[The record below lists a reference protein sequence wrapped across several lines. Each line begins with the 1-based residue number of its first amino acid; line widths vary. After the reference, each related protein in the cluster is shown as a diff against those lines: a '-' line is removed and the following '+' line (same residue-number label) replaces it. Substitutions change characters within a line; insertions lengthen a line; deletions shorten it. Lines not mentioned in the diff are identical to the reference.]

1 MLNYLITL
9 SLTAFQD
16 DATPQRGS
24 IFSSRKRQGGGEQPP
39 GLGYSSSF
47 GGAEIFNAASWS
59 PSHIH
64 SSSFDGAEIFNAA
77 SWSSSHIHAFIGDDG
92 EDSNYGSL
100 DGLQSHHASST
111 FGVPIQGSP
120 ILSKKDR
127 GRNSEAL
134 SVESTPRRNLS
145 HTTPVRRSSGKA
157 SSDKSAT
164 RTGMRVKIGGG
175 IGGST
180 GSSIAGI
187 NSVLR
192 GSPVSAPSKKKS
204 SLGSGKK
211 GPLIPAIRMYSDDPM
226 GYATTPTRQGRT
238 TTALLDTPAAA
249 ARRGTG
255 KENNDHVDPTR
266 SSSKLVC
273 TCKNSK
279 CLKLYCVC
287 FAAESYC
294 GDKCKCSNCQ
304 NMPQFNAIRNK
315 AIIDVRSKNPKAF
328 MSKIMSSDTAYVPQS
343 HTVGCKCKKSS
354 CLKKYCECFQGG
366 AICGQ
371 NCRCINC
378 KNFVGSQALIDRRV
392 KIKDHRGV
400 EVAMLP
406 TPEYQTWSG
415 TSTLDHT
422 HPTFPTMWTQSPIV
436 HEPSSRGMTNDPPMI
451 ASPVVAF
458 HSPHHLSRDS
468 NLSHF
473 PYSADDRIQESPMT
487 YHGMVSSHP
496 IYSMTE
502 SSSQLPQKSTSKPR
516 TNSFLRRFDKLRMK
530 AIPEWKEPYFGPD
543 LPSQTKQTTL
553 IIFSYLTNDD
563 LFNASVVS
571 KMWCDVSFDK
581 DLWISPTM
589 DDDFIQQLKL

>member
-1 MLNYLITL
+1 M
-9 SLTAFQD
+9 
-16 DATPQRGS
+16 
-24 IFSSRKRQGGGEQPP
+24 
-39 GLGYSSSF
+39 
-47 GGAEIFNAASWS
+47 
-59 PSHIH
+59 
-64 SSSFDGAEIFNAA
+64 
-77 SWSSSHIHAFIGDDG
+77 
-92 EDSNYGSL
+92 
-100 DGLQSHHASST
+100 
-111 FGVPIQGSP
+111 
-120 ILSKKDR
+120 SKKVR
-127 GRNSEAL
+127 GNDKEL

-145 HTTPVRRSSGKA
+145 HPAPARRSSGKA
-157 SSDKSAT
+157 SSGMSSRQQPESAS
-164 RTGMRVKIGGG
+164 RAGMRIKIGD

-180 GSSIAGI
+180 TGSSLAGI

-192 GSPVSAPSKKKS
+192 GSPVVSAPSKKKS
-204 SLGSGKK
+204 SLGSGRK
-211 GPLIPAIRMYSDDPM
+211 GPPYGPPIPAIRMYSDDPM
-226 GYATTPTRQGRT
+226 GYATTPTRQGLT
-238 TTALLDTPAAA
+238 TTELLETPAAV

-287 FAAESYC
+287 FVAESYC
-294 GDKCKCSNCQ
+294 GDKCKCSNCL

-366 AICGQ
+366 AICGP

-392 KIKDHRGV
+392 EIKDHRGV
-400 EVAMLP
+400 EIAMLP
-406 TPEYQTWSG
+406 TPEYQAWTG
-415 TSTLDHT
+415 TSTVDHT
-422 HPTFPTMWTQSPIV
+422 HPTFPTWTQSPIV
-436 HEPSSRGMTNDPPMI
+436 HAPSSRGMPPGPPMI

-458 HSPHHLSRDS
+458 HSPHHHSKDS
-468 NLSHF
+468 TPSHF
-473 PYSADDRIQESPMT
+473 PYSADGRIKESPMT

-502 SSSQLPQKSTSKPR
+502 SNSMPPQDSTSKPR
-516 TNSFLRRFDKLRMK
+516 TNSFQRRFDNLRMK
-530 AIPEWKEPYFGPD
+530 TIPEWKEPYFGPD
-543 LPSQTKQTTL
+543 MPSQTKQTTL
-553 IIFSYLTNDD
+553 MVFSYLTNDD

-589 DDDFIQQLKL
+589 DDDFIQQLEL